1 MMMTERRVLVEIN
14 ETLFY
19 GASVGLPGVCAAG
32 REEGSRRRRKDHMI
46 GEGERTEKR
55 EREREGETSRQEMM
69 VYFVGIGGG
78 RSRRI
83 KGICLRETAGE
94 RD

>member
-32 REEGSRRRRKDHMI
+32 RKRAGGGGSYDRGG
-46 GEGERTEKR
+46 GEDGE
-55 EREREGETSRQEMM
+55 EREGETSRQEMM

>member
-1 MMMTERRVLVEIN
+1 MRSREGR
-14 ETLFY
+14 
-19 GASVGLPGVCAAG
+19 GLEEAK
-32 REEGSRRRRKDHMI
+32 EGSYDRGG
-46 GEGERTEKR
+46 GEDGE
-55 EREREGETSRQEMM
+55 EREGETSRQEMM

>member
-14 ETLFY
+14 EILFY

-32 REEGSRRRRKDHMI
+32 RKGAGGGGSYDRGG
-46 GEGERTEKR
+46 GEDGE
-55 EREREGETSRQEMM
+55 EREGETSRQEMM
-69 VYFVGIGGG
+69 VYFVGIGVE

-83 KGICLRETAGE
+83 KGICLRETGGE

>member
-32 REEGSRRRRKDHMI
+32 RKRAGGGGSYDRGG
-46 GEGERTEKR
+46 GEDGE
-55 EREREGETSRQEMM
+55 EREGETSRQEMM
-69 VYFVGIGGG
+69 VYFVGIGVE

-83 KGICLRETAGE
+83 KGICLRETGGE